1 MHMPYIL
8 VLYYSRYGS
17 TEKMAKI
24 IGRGVESTGQYEA
37 RIRTVPAISSDTE
50 STLPKIPDM
59 GAVYCTEE
67 DLRDCAAL
75 ALGSPTRFG
84 NMSAALKYFIDGTG
98 ALWIS
103 GSLID
108 KPVATFTSTN
118 SLHGGQE
125 ITLLSMA
132 IPMLHHGMIYCGLPY
147 SESDLSTT
155 QSGGTPYG
163 ASHFSGPENKLDIS
177 PEESRLCVALGKR
190 LANLGKKLG

>member
-1 MHMPYIL
+1 MPYIL

-17 TEKMAKI
+17 TEKMAKL
-24 IGRGVESTGQYEA
+24 IGRGVESTGLYEA
-37 RIRTVPAISSDTE
+37 RIRTVPPISSDTE
-50 STLPKIPDM
+50 STLPKIPDI

-163 ASHFSGPENKLDIS
+163 ASHFAGPENKLDIS
-177 PEESRLCVALGKR
+177 PEENRLCSALGKR
-190 LANLGKKLG
+190 LAHLGKKLE